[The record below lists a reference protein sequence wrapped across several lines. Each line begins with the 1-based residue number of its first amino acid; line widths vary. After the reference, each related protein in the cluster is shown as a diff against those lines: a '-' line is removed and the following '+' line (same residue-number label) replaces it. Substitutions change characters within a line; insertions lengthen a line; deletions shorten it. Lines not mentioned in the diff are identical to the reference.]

1 MSKNAV
7 LELDGIQAIHNL
19 FWNTQTGTQPLSKSP
34 SLNVLP
40 TRRVDG
46 MKAEIAE
53 LISEKLCRLPKGEG
67 RVVINRS

>member
-1 MSKNAV
+1 MDN
-7 LELDGIQAIHNL
+7 LQTIHNL
-19 FWNTQTGTQPLSKSP
+19 FWGMTTHPEVLTSIDA
-34 SLNVLP
+34 LNVLP

-67 RVVINRS
+67 RKILTAVNN